1 MIPSEAFH
9 YNLMEHLAPLVP
21 LLEDPKVSEI
31 MINGFETVFYERGGH
46 LHRASQAFDSLQD
59 LESAIAAMAQYM
71 GRHVDAENPILEGH
85 LPDGSRVEAVLPPAA
100 ADGPMVAIRRFR
112 KETMSLQHLVE
123 LGALPTQLAKFL
135 TDQVVSKQNILVS
148 GGTGSGKTTLLNALA
163 AVAPPDDRIVVLED
177 ARELQINMPHVV
189 QLEARPADNRGRGR
203 VTIRDL
209 FRATLRM
216 RPDRIVV
223 GEIRGGEALELVQ
236 AMTSGHGG
244 CLSTIH
250 SSHPRDALARLET
263 LALMSDV
270 ALPLSALR
278 PQVASAIDFIVQVCR
293 NGDGSR
299 TISEVAR
306 VGHHDPDRGVDL
318 ETVYERPI
326 R

>member
-9 YNLMEHLAPLVP
+9 YNLLEHLSPVRE
-21 LLEDPKVSEI
+21 LLDDPAVSEI
-31 MINGFETVFYERGGH
+31 MINGHDTVFYERRGH
-46 LHRASQAFDSLQD
+46 LHRSTLAFATPQD
-59 LESAIAAMAQYM
+59 LESAIAAMAQYV
-71 GRHVDAENPILEGH
+71 GRHVSEENPILEGH
-85 LPDGSRVEAVLPPAA
+85 LPDGSRIEAVLPPAA

-112 KETMSLQHLVE
+112 QETMTLQHLVD
-123 LGALPTQLAKFL
+123 LGALPNDLAVFL
-135 TDQVVSKQNILVS
+135 TEQVKRKQNILVS

-163 AVAPPDDRIVVLED
+163 AVAPPDDRIIVLED

-189 QLEARPADNRGRGR
+189 QLEARPADQRGRGR

-250 SSHPRDALARLET
+250 ASHPRDALARLET

-278 PQVASAIDFIVQVCR
+278 PQVASAIDMIVQVSR
-293 NGDGSR
+293 NGDGTR
-299 TISEVAR
+299 TINEVAR
-306 VGHHDPDRGVDL
+306 VGQYEPDRGTQL
-318 ETVYERPI
+318 EVVYERCVQ
-326 R
+326 